1 MLDFTSAL
9 YLGLEHASHALPG
22 WDRLT
27 LGKPAA
33 LETPPGTG
41 EVERRLAALI
51 GCERAMLATSTL
63 HLFWDLFALLS
74 RARVNIFLDAGSY
87 PIVRWGVERA
97 ACSGTPVRTFRQHD
111 PQALKKALA
120 GADGRPPVIVTDG
133 YCPGCGK
140 MAPLREYLAE
150 AAARGGF
157 VVVDDSQA
165 IGIFG
170 KPARWTIYGMGGGG
184 SMQQAG
190 ISGDRLIGDRL
201 IIGASLAKAFG
212 APVAVLA
219 ASSAIVDQFENQSAT
234 RVHCSPPS
242 AAVIAASSRALAI
255 NRSHGDA
262 LRMKLA
268 QRVLQFRQGL
278 RKLGLLSI
286 PIPFPVQPISLPDQT
301 EAQSLHQGLSERGV
315 EAVLHRGERSKEA
328 RISFVVTAR
337 HSPTEI
343 EQALAHLA
351 SALASRNKN
360 GARKEQRRWS
370 TRITTQG
377 A

>member
-1 MLDFTSAL
+1 
-9 YLGLEHASHALPG
+9 
-22 WDRLT
+22 
-27 LGKPAA
+27 
-33 LETPPGTG
+33 
-41 EVERRLAALI
+41 
-51 GCERAMLATSTL
+51 
-63 HLFWDLFALLS
+63 
-74 RARVNIFLDAGSY
+74 
-87 PIVRWGVERA
+87 
-97 ACSGTPVRTFRQHD
+97 
-111 PQALKKALA
+111 
-120 GADGRPPVIVTDG
+120 
-133 YCPGCGK
+133 

-150 AAARGGF
+150 AEARGGF
-157 VVVDDSQA
+157 IVVDDSQA

-190 ISGDRLIGDRL
+190 IFSDRL

-219 ASSAIVDQFENQSAT
+219 ASSAIVDQFENRSAT

-255 NRSHGDA
+255 NQSYGDA

-286 PIPFPVQPISLPDQT
+286 PIPFPVQPISLPDQA
-301 EAQSLHQGLSERGV
+301 EAQNLHQSLSERGV
-315 EAVLHRGERSKEA
+315 EAVLHRGERGKEA

-351 SALASRNKN
+351 SALDNRNKN
-360 GARKEQRRWS
+360 GARKELRRWS